1 MNKKLIIFIF
11 ITIALLFSNNY
22 YGWSSY
28 LLDSNNIDYIKEM
41 VNENLFIASL
51 IYIVLTIAGCTLLA
65 LPGATFAIFAG
76 LIFGPILGIFLCL
89 IATTLGASLAFLV
102 GRFFLKDSLK
112 PMIEKSK
119 YLNQILFNG
128 SEKSDFILLM
138 VTRLVPIFPY
148 NLQNFAYGIT
158 NIGFLKYTFL
168 TFIFMFPGVTFI
180 TIGSA
185 GLTATNNKWL
195 YFTIAFS
202 IFVIVLL
209 LGMILQKKYI
219 KTRETY

>member
-11 ITIALLFSNNY
+11 ITIALLFLNNY